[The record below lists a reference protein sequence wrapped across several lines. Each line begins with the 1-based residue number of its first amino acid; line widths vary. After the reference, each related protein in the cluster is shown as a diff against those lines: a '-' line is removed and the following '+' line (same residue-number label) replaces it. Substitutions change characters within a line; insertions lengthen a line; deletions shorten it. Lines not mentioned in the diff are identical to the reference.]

1 MLRNKAVVWVLVMA
15 FVLSCFPA
23 VSFAAEDAVGEAI
36 FYNRTYDEAGK
47 EPTDGLTI
55 IPKSNSIA
63 PEKDS
68 KNNQYMKIEMADPV
82 TEDCYMEVAMPNPT
96 KHIVIEMDLSTT
108 KAGVS
113 GNIQFKDQSRKDGLL
128 MKIANDGKVTSAG
141 SGKELGTVKKGAW
154 LNVAFALNL
163 ETLTYSSYVAGKQ
176 VEKDVPVSGSAVGM
190 ILVRLYIEGKGAGAN
205 LLVDNFKIY
214 EAAAPKDITGKDVQ
228 GPTTT
233 FTPSATPTPSSVPT
247 PSGNVTMKGKTALFD
262 CESKKDIE
270 ALGLKADTKNVKDTK
285 YSAAWKFSDKPN
297 LIFSKISGDLRC
309 YTEFSFNIYNSSD
322 KEQKLY
328 LRFDSQN
335 AETTDGD
342 DYYGTSL
349 TLPPKAWTEV
359 NKTFSSLGKTRT
371 PIGWHKID
379 SLKLFSTGWGMEND
393 PETVLYLDTI
403 YFDGSNAAATP
414 TPTANPTDL
423 SRVNDAVCLKLD
435 CPSALVK
442 KEKKPIDENNENVVP
457 FTSNDR
463 TLVPVR
469 FIAEGFGADVGY
481 DGATEKVTV
490 KLGSDTIELTIGLDK
505 IYKNGQEIQIDTA
518 ATVTG
523 DDRTFVPLRAIAEAL
538 GKEVF
543 WDDMG
548 LIVISDTKDIFNRE
562 TDLSLM
568 LNVMAAFTY
577 ERPEGSKVIADLKA
591 NAPQH
596 PRILANA
603 DDFAR
608 IKSLY
613 ETDPLLKE
621 WVDKILK
628 AADNMAGSAQPPV
641 YSVDDGGRLKGTNTE
656 SYMLQWGLAYQMTG
670 DKKYVDAAYDHLKVI
685 CGFDNWHPGH
695 FLDAAG
701 IMKGVA
707 IGYDW
712 MYDGFTADQRKVI
725 EEGLYKH
732 GIKAG
737 LGAYAGTTDDMEPKH
752 GTFGRSGWTNTDN
765 NWNAVCNGGLTLAC
779 AAIGDLAAYEK
790 DAGDLM
796 GKVLK
801 SIEKGIRC
809 YAPDGSYPEGP
820 GYWAYGTNNL
830 FYMIEC
836 LDSAMGTDYGLF
848 NAPGLDTT
856 CYFPNYIEGTNG
868 MWNFNDCGEGN
879 VDTSHLFWVANKI
892 GNPDLAGMRLQDIV
906 NGKKTAGI
914 HDILHY
920 DPNNIN
926 KEVHLALDRYMTG
939 IQTVTMR
946 GDWNDSG
953 TVFTGLHGGY
963 NGVNH
968 GNLDSGNFIIDA
980 GGVRFISDIGT
991 ENYNL
996 PSYFSGGVGGQR
1008 WTYYRNRAE
1017 GHNTIAVNP
1026 GTSEDQVVSATTKI
1040 TRFESKPR
1048 GAISV
1053 VDMAPAHG
1061 NKVKNAQRG
1070 LLFTDNRKAVV
1081 VQDEMMLSSASEVW
1095 WFAHVQDGEITVAA
1109 DGKSAII
1116 EKQGK
1121 RMWVGIVS
1129 GMADAKFE
1137 VMAAEPLST
1146 SPKKNDAEYDRSAW
1160 KKLAIYTSGVTD
1172 YKLAV
1177 EFRLL
1182 EGSQTEPNYK
1192 YTYTAIKDWTI
1203 PDGEIVVPR
1212 LTDLTVDGQTVD
1224 NFSPLATDYKVVL
1237 PYGTSAVP
1245 TVDAKADDGYTVE
1258 ITQAQ
1263 ALPGLASVKVYAADD
1278 PDTYSIYD
1286 ITLRAM
1292 AEIEVEASDIP
1303 EPANVPENTL
1313 DGDLGTRWAA
1323 EGEQWIKYTFANP
1336 REISAVWIAFWK
1348 SDARSTMFKLEIS
1361 KDGETFE
1368 TVFDGT
1374 QTNKEDKLAE
1384 YKLPAPATVKAVR
1397 ISGSGNTSNAW
1408 NSILEVEFK

>member
-1 MLRNKAVVWVLVMA
+1 MLRNKAIVWTLILA

-23 VSFAAEDAVGEAI
+23 MAFAAEDAVGEAI

-47 EPTDGLTI
+47 EPADGLTV
-55 IPKSNSIA
+55 IPKSKKIE

-68 KNNQYMKIEMADPV
+68 KGNQYMKIEMADPV
-82 TEDCYMEVAMPNPT
+82 TEDCYIEVAMPNPT
-96 KHIVIEMDLSTT
+96 RYLMIEASLSTT
-108 KAGVS
+108 KAGV
-113 GNIQFKDQSRKDGLL
+113 GANFQFKDSTRKDGLL
-128 MKIANDGKVTSAG
+128 MKIAEDGTVTSAG
-141 SGKELGTVKKGAW
+141 SSKKLGAIKKGAW
-154 LNVAFALNL
+154 LNVAFALDL
-163 ETLTYSSYVAGKQ
+163 QTLTYSTYVDGKQ
-176 VEKDVPVSGSAVGM
+176 VEKDVKVSGPAADM
-190 ILVRLYIEGKGAGAN
+190 ILLRLYVEKKGSGAN
-205 LLVDNFKIY
+205 LLVDNFRIY
-214 EAAAPKDITGKDVQ
+214 EAKAPKDISGKDVQ
-228 GPTTT
+228 APTTT
-233 FTPSATPTPSSVPT
+233 FKPSSTPGSATPAPT
-247 PSGNVTMKGKTALFD
+247 GTVTMKGKTAVFD
-262 CESKKDIE
+262 CDNKKAIE
-270 ALGLKADTKNVKDTK
+270 GMGLKANAKEVKSAK
-285 YSAAWKFSDKPN
+285 YSAEWTFSDKPS
-297 LIFSKISGDLRC
+297 LVFDSIKGDLRC
-309 YTEFSFNIYNSSD
+309 YNEIKFNVYNTSD
-322 KEQKLY
+322 KEAKLFM
-328 LRFDSQN
+328 RFDSQN
-335 AETTDGD
+335 KDTDGD

-349 TLPPKAWTEV
+349 TFPPKAWTEV
-359 NKTFSSLGKTRT
+359 NLPFSAIGASRT
-371 PIGWHKID
+371 PIGWHNID
-379 SLKLFSTGWGMEND
+379 NFKLFSTGWSMEND
-393 PETVLYLDTI
+393 PATTLLIDTI
-403 YFDGSNAAATP
+403 YLDGSNAEATP
-414 TPTANPTDL
+414 APTANPTDL

-435 CPSALVK
+435 CPDALVK
-442 KEKKPIDENNENVVP
+442 KEKKPIDADNENVAP

-469 FIAEGFGADVGY
+469 FIAEGFGAEVSY
-481 DGATEKVTV
+481 DDATEKVTV
-490 KLGSDTIELTIGLDK
+490 KLGGDTIELTIGSDK
-505 IYKNGQEIQIDTA
+505 IYKNGQEIKIDTEA
-518 ATVTG
+518 MVTG

-548 LIVISDTKDIFNRE
+548 FIVISGTKDIFNRE
-562 TDLSLM
+562 TDLALM
-568 LNVMAAFTY
+568 LNVMAEFTY
-577 ERPEGSKVIADLKA
+577 ERPTGDKVIADLKA

-596 PRILANA
+596 PRILANK

-613 ETDPLLKE
+613 NSDPLMKE

-628 AADNMAGSAQPPV
+628 TAENSAASAQDPTYV
-641 YSVDDGGRLKGTNTE
+641 VDDGGRLKGTNTE
-656 SYMLQWGLAYQMTG
+656 SYMLNWGLAYQITG
-670 DKKYVDAAYDHLKVI
+670 DKKYVDAAYKHLNVI

-732 GIKAG
+732 AIKAG
-737 LGAYAGTTDDMEPKH
+737 LGAYAGTSEDMEPKH

-765 NWNAVCNGGLTLAC
+765 NWNAVCNGGLTLAS
-779 AAIGDLAAYEK
+779 AAIGDLPAYSK
-790 DAGDLM
+790 DVGDLM

-830 FYMIEC
+830 FLMVEC
-836 LDSAMGTDYGLF
+836 LDKAMGTDYGLF
-848 NAPGLDTT
+848 NAPGLDMT

-892 GNPDLAGMRLQDIV
+892 HNPDLAGMRLQDIV
-906 NGKKTAGI
+906 SGKKGAGI
-914 HDILHY
+914 HDILSY
-920 DPNNIN
+920 NPDNIN
-926 KEVHLALDRYMTG
+926 KEVHLALDRYFTG

-980 GGVRFISDIGT
+980 GGIRFISDIGT

-996 PSYFSGGVGGQR
+996 PSYFGGGSGGKR
-1008 WTYYRNRAE
+1008 WSYYRNRAE
-1017 GHNTIAVNP
+1017 GHNTITINP

-1061 NKVKNAQRG
+1061 KKVKSAQRG
-1070 LLFTDNRKAVV
+1070 MLFADNRKAVI
-1081 VQDEMMLSSASEVW
+1081 VQDEMTLADASEVW
-1095 WFAHVQDGEITVAA
+1095 WFAHVQDGDITVAA
-1109 DGKSAII
+1109 DGKSAVI
-1116 EKQGK
+1116 EKMGK
-1121 RMWVGIVS
+1121 RMWVGILS
-1129 GMADAKFE
+1129 PMAEAKFE
-1137 VMAAEPLST
+1137 VMAADPLPT
-1146 SPKKNDAEYDRSAW
+1146 SPQKNEAEYDRGAW
-1160 KKLAIYTSGVTD
+1160 KKLAIHMSGVKD

-1177 EFRLL
+1177 EFRML
-1182 EGSQTEPNYK
+1182 EGAQTEPNYK
-1192 YTYTAIKDWTI
+1192 YTYTDIKDWKI

-1212 LTDLTVDGQTVD
+1212 LSDLTVDGQTIKD
-1224 NFSPLATDYKVVL
+1224 FSPLATNYKCVL
-1237 PYGTSAVP
+1237 PYGTMTIPA
-1245 TVDAKADDGYTVE
+1245 VDAKAGDGYTVE
-1258 ITQAQ
+1258 VTQAG
-1263 ALPGLASVKVYAADD
+1263 ALPGVATVKVYANDD
-1278 PDTYSIYD
+1278 PETYNIYD
-1286 ITLRAM
+1286 INIRAM

-1303 EPANVPENTL
+1303 EPANIPENTI

-1323 EGEQWIKYTFANP
+1323 QGEQWIQYTFANP
-1336 REISAVWIAFWK
+1336 KELSAVWIAFWK
-1348 SDARSTMFKLEIS
+1348 SDARSTTFKLEVS
-1361 KDGETFE
+1361 EDGETFE
-1368 TVFDGT
+1368 TVYEGV
-1374 QTNKEDKLAE
+1374 QSNKEDKLAE
-1384 YKLPAPATVKAVR
+1384 YKLPEAKTVKAVK
-1397 ISGSGNTSNAW
+1397 ITGYGNSSNDW